1 MGQGTDAFKQGWENL
16 KVVCV
21 SPRFP
26 SGSSSEKSPER
37 ANKPSSNYFN
47 MAVTNIVS
55 MPVADIHKKFDFVA
69 KVAKLFEIFRRGRS
83 LINPKEL
90 SAVGGMAGILGKLSR
105 YRSV

>member
-1 MGQGTDAFKQGWENL
+1 MC
-16 KVVCV
+16 VC
-21 SPRFP
+21 PLFP

-37 ANKPSSNYFN
+37 ASKPSSNYIN
-47 MAVTNIVS
+47 MAVTSIVS

-69 KVAKLFEIFRRGRS
+69 KVAKPFKIFRRERS

-90 SAVGGMAGILGKLSR
+90 SAVGGMVGILEKLSR